1 MADFRTLVVVV
12 VAHVVSATKLQTRVL
27 VSTIQG
33 HHWSGAGGERG
44 VKQVPLL
51 EVTDSRQFY
60 DPPEEGMRASALTTE
75 FHLV

>member
-33 HHWSGAGGERG
+33 HHWSGGGGGGGEAG
-44 VKQVPLL
+44 APLG
-51 EVTDSRQFY
+51 SHRQPTVLR
-60 DPPEEGMRASALTTE
+60 PPEEGMRASALTTE